1 MRLGDDKSWDCD
13 EELSRKLTVVFVGEV
28 NVCKIFSKEP
38 RVIISQLGN
47 LVVFRLNIR
56 YGEKLRRERLQNSG
70 NGELEEDITC

>member
-38 RVIISQLGN
+38 RVIIINWVIWSCL
-47 LVVFRLNIR
+47 
-56 YGEKLRRERLQNSG
+56 
-70 NGELEEDITC
+70 D